1 MCLEQPLSSIYACVN
16 VLSFSF
22 FLLLYF
28 VTKNLNADESFC
40 TVLQLIFAMQAA
52 WRHVCEAAEPEVTK
66 PRVNIYE
73 AFSHQIFD
81 NR

>member
-1 MCLEQPLSSIYACVN
+1 MLRTAFVVN
-16 VLSFSF
+16 LCICECFVFFF

-28 VTKNLNADESFC
+28 VTKNINADESFC

-52 WRHVCEAAEPEVTK
+52 WRRVCEAAEPEVTK
-66 PRVNIYE
+66 TRVNIYE